1 MSKSTIYLYNYSLP
15 TKTATKRYNEMSIF
29 NIKSILLYILQREDP
44 PKSELAAEYM
54 IGLYMLKKKFDK

>member
-1 MSKSTIYLYNYSLP
+1 MSKNTIFVYNHRLP
-15 TKTATKRYNEMSIF
+15 TKTATKRFNDYGIF
-29 NIKSILLYILQREDP
+29 TIRSILAYILQREDP